1 MSDATSG
8 RFAGRVAM
16 VTGAGAGIG
25 RATVIRLAADG
36 AAVVVNDV
44 REDLA
49 ADTVA
54 AVTAAGGRAVL
65 APGDVTVAADVD
77 AIVARAHDA
86 AGPVDVLINN
96 VGGAPAGV
104 AWRELRETSIEDFYA
119 FVALNLG
126 SAFICSRAVVG
137 GMVERGYGKIVCV
150 NSISAVFG
158 QRAGVGYASA
168 KAGLSGFVASLAKE
182 VAKAGVN
189 VNAVLIGNAP
199 HPSRTPEREAV
210 LNQWNHFGRHGRH
223 EEFAGTIAFL
233 VSDDATYLSGSTV
246 VVDGGTLRF
255 ALL

>member
-1 MSDATSG
+1 VSTGTDG
-8 RFAGRVAM
+8 RFAGRVAL

-25 RATVIRLAADG
+25 RATALRLAADG

-44 REDLA
+44 QANLA

-54 AVTAAGGRAVL
+54 AVTASGGRAL
-65 APGDVTVAADVD
+65 PAPGDVTLGADVD
-77 AIVARAHDA
+77 AIVARAAEDV
-86 AGPVDVLINN
+86 GPIDVLINN

-104 AWRELRETSIEDFYA
+104 GWRELRETSVEDFYA

-137 GMVERGYGKIVCV
+137 GMIERGYGKIICV

-158 QRAGVGYASA
+158 QRAGVGYSSA

-182 VAKAGVN
+182 VAAAGVN

-210 LNQWNHFGRHGRH
+210 LNQWNHFGRHGRP

-233 VSDDATYLSGSTV
+233 VSEDATYLSGSTV

>member
-1 MSDATSG
+1 MSAG
-8 RFAGRVAM
+8 RMAGRVAL

-25 RATVIRLAADG
+25 RATSLRFAADG
-36 AAVVVNDV
+36 AAVAVNDV

-54 AVTAAGGRAVL
+54 TLTAAGGRAHL
-65 APGDVTVAADVD
+65 APGDVTDPDAVE
-77 AIVARAHDA
+77 AIVAGTA
-86 AGPVDVLINN
+86 AALGPIDVLVNN

-104 AWRELRETSIEDFYA
+104 AWQELRTTSVDDFYA

-126 SAFICSRAVVG
+126 SAFICSRAVVN
-137 GMVERGYGKIVCV
+137 GMIERGYGKIVCV

-168 KAGLSGFVASLAKE
+168 KAGLSGFVHSLAKE
-182 VAKAGVN
+182 VARSGIN

-210 LNQWNHFGRHGRH
+210 LNEWNHFGRHGRP
-223 EEFAGTIAFL
+223 EEFAATIAFL
-233 VSDDATYLSGSTV
+233 ASDEASYLSGSTV

-255 ALL
+255 AQL